1 MTSATTLAAAAAW
14 RHDPVARWVVQAD
27 EATIAELLRIR
38 PDLADPAPGSL
49 AELAGRAVSQPSIER
64 CLQGLDQFA
73 SQVLHGAVVAGS
85 GATVKQLQEL
95 FAGQV
100 DPDDLDRALRLLEA
114 HALVHRSA
122 GTLTLPTVLSES
134 TLPTGLGPR
143 ASEPLSQLTVEQLR
157 SLCTAMALQPASG
170 LRKAQLIE
178 LTLDWYHDSEA
189 IRAAVR
195 SAPQDAQVM
204 AARLAAGPPI
214 VNDGGATPFR
224 YQKNG
229 NTTGT
234 QSPTAWLANHGLIL
248 VYGWYSFVMPCE
260 VALALRGGRLY
271 ERVAVTCP
279 PLQVTSVAAADVD
292 ATAELAAISA
302 VEAVEAVVE
311 AWGSRPAAT
320 LKSGGVGIRE
330 LKKLAQ
336 QIDRTVED
344 TTVLVEVAGQADL
357 VTTDTRQGEALPTV
371 ASDDWL
377 ALDLP
382 ERWTAL
388 VAAWLAAPAYAG
400 LAGTVDHAGKP
411 RAALYEWGPL
421 PIAADL
427 RHAVLG
433 VLAELPP
440 GSAVGDPV
448 SLLRTVWWR
457 HPGLVTIGPGDPAQ
471 HVLWVTDEARLLG
484 VVASDSLSKAG
495 RAAVAGDFRAAAAA
509 IEQAAGS
516 PTTDL
521 VLQNDLTAV
530 VPGRTTAA
538 FRQQME
544 TLADVESTG
553 VATVYRFSET
563 SLRRAFDAGYSAA
576 AIHRLL
582 EAHAVKGVPQ
592 PLVYLVDDVARR
604 HGRIR
609 VGAASCYVT
618 FDDPADAA
626 GALRAKQTA
635 RIGLRQIA
643 PTVLVAAG
651 ASGPVLTALRAAG
664 FFPVEE
670 AENGAPV
677 TVASQRRRAR
687 HGRAFGATTSPAPR
701 AASHGAGH
709 GVGDGTSD
717 SATNA
722 PAEVE
727 MDVTVEDLA
736 RTLVDS
742 GRPDPDDP
750 AEARVQTRQL
760 AAELEE
766 LIRQTRDDP
775 DAFGWTHDLVDRPTE
790 IAKGAVA
797 AADLLELADDQEWMV
812 RLSYMN
818 GQGRQVELSA
828 AVTGVA
834 NKFVTVDRLPTW
846 KELRIPLDSL
856 VWVRV
861 LTETEENRYL

>member
-1 MTSATTLAAAAAW
+1 MALATTLAGTAAW
-14 RHDPVARWVVQAD
+14 RHDPVARWLVQAD

-38 PDLADPAPGSL
+38 PDLAVPAPGSL
-49 AELAGRAVSQPSIER
+49 AELAGRAVSPPSVER
-64 CLQGLDQFA
+64 CLQDLDQFTT
-73 SQVLHGAVVAGS
+73 QVLYGAVVAGT
-85 GATVKQLQEL
+85 GAAVEQLQDL

-100 DPDDLDRALRLLEA
+100 GPDDLDRALHHLEA
-114 HALVHRSA
+114 HALVRRSA

-134 TLPTGLGPR
+134 NLPTGLGPR

-157 SLCTAMALQPASG
+157 AQCTAMALRPASG

-178 LTLDWYHDSEA
+178 LALAWYHDAEA
-189 IRAAVR
+189 IRATFR
-195 SAPQDAQVM
+195 SAPEDAQLM
-204 AARLAAGPPI
+204 AAQLAAGPPI
-214 VNDGGATPFR
+214 VTDGGATPFH

-229 NTTGT
+229 NTTAT
-234 QSPTAWLANHGLIL
+234 RSPTTWLADHGLIL
-248 VYGWYSFVMPCE
+248 VHGWYSFVMPCE

-292 ATAELAAISA
+292 ATAELAAIST

-336 QIDRTVED
+336 HIDRTVED
-344 TTVLVEVAGQADL
+344 TTVLVELAGQADL

-371 ASDDWL
+371 ASDNWL

-382 ERWTAL
+382 ERWAAL

-421 PIAADL
+421 PMAADQ
-427 RHAVLG
+427 RRAVLG

-440 GSAVGDPV
+440 GSAVGDPA
-448 SLLRTVWWR
+448 SLLHTVWWR
-457 HPGLVTIGPGDPAQ
+457 HPGLVTIGPGDPAR

-484 VVASDSLSKAG
+484 VVASGSLSKAG

-509 IEQAAGS
+509 IERAAGS

-576 AIHRLL
+576 DIHRLL

-592 PLVYLVDDVARR
+592 PLLYLVDDVARR

-609 VGAASCYVT
+609 VGTASCYVT

-651 ASGPVLTALRAAG
+651 APGPVLSALRAAG

-687 HGRAFGATTSPAPR
+687 QGRAFGATTSPAPSST
-701 AASHGAGH
+701 SHGAG
-709 GVGDGTSD
+709 DGTGD

-722 PAEVE
+722 PVEAAGNVEAEE
-727 MDVTVEDLA
+727 LA
-736 RTLVDS
+736 RTLVAG

-750 AEARVQTRQL
+750 AEARVEARQL

-766 LIRQTRDDP
+766 LIRQASDDP
-775 DAFGWTHDLVDRPTE
+775 DTFDWTRGPVDRPTE
-790 IAKGAVA
+790 IAKGARA

-812 RLSYMN
+812 RLSYITA
-818 GQGRQVELSA
+818 QGKQVELSA

-834 NKFVTVDRLPTW
+834 HKYVTVDRLPTW

-861 LTETEENRYL
+861 LTETEEDRYL